1 MVRLNYWKISNLLCY
16 NRIRFDIIKSSLN
29 ITFCNMEKENN
40 TVTVT
45 QPEEKILKPMNGET
59 SPIHT
64 KIAPLVIILAIGA
77 GILTGWIF
85 GRSALV
91 FPTTGGNLSSSEVLQ
106 GAKSQGVKVI
116 GSKDTKTF
124 KDCTKGKLIKND
136 GKITTEGSHILQREG
151 GESQNVYL
159 TSSIVDLEQFLNKT
173 IEVCGE
179 TNAAQKAGWLLDV
192 GLVKVE

>member
-1 MVRLNYWKISNLLCY
+1 
-16 NRIRFDIIKSSLN
+16 
-29 ITFCNMEKENN
+29 MEKENN
-40 TVTVT
+40 LAEET
-45 QPEEKILKPMNGET
+45 QPQERILKPMDGDM
-59 SPIHT
+59 SQIHT
-64 KIAPLVIILAIGA
+64 KIAPLVIILAIGL

-85 GRSALV
+85 GRSGLAL
-91 FPTTGGNLSSSEVLQ
+91 PTTGGENRSTSEVLQ
-106 GAKSQGVKVI
+106 GKGSKSVQVV

-124 KDCTKGKLIKND
+124 KDCTKGKLIRND
-136 GKITTEGSHILQREG
+136 GKITTEGSHILQRVG

-192 GLVKVE
+192 GLVRVE